1 MGNEHPTIL
10 PTENDERIY
19 QHGQEVTSMT
29 VREENTKLAY
39 TFMVSEDFAFYQE
52 KVLGS
57 FLLLGVRNEKTG
69 SIHPAHSPYFSID
82 EDVLPTGAIIHA
94 AFAYSYLLNSTRI
107 PISYS

>member
-1 MGNEHPTIL
+1 
-10 PTENDERIY
+10 
-19 QHGQEVTSMT
+19 MT

-82 EDVLPTGAIIHA
+82 EDVLPTRAAIHA
-94 AFAYSYLLNSTRI
+94 AFAYSYLLNSTRS